1 MVLQIR
7 KLNFHM
13 SLLNNLLLWLKI
25 LRGILFQ
32 IKINMYNR
40 TWGLKNNTNF
50 DLKLWFHTFHDKS

>member
-40 TWGLKNNTNF
+40 TWGLKKQHNSLF
-50 DLKLWFHTFHDKS
+50 KIVIPYFSW

>member
-32 IKINMYNR
+32 IKMNMYNR
-40 TWGLKNNTNF
+40 TWGLKNNIVF
-50 DLKLWFHTFHDKS
+50 PYFSW